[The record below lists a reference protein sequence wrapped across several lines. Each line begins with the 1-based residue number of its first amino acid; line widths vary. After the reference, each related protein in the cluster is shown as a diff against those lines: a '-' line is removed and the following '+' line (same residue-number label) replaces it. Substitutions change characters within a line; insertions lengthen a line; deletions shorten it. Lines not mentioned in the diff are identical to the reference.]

1 MDVEV
6 VRSWIAQDPEPRDVA
21 ELESLL
27 DVAAGSDD
35 AAVEARAELADR
47 FRGPLEFGTAGLRG
61 ALGAGPNRMNR
72 AVVIR
77 TTAGLA
83 AYLSEQLDGG
93 SPRVVVG
100 YDARHGSAQFATDVA
115 AVLTGAGAQ
124 ALLLPE
130 AGPTPVLA
138 FAVRDLDAD
147 AGVMVTASHNPREDN
162 GYKVYLGGRV
172 VTGAGQGAQLVAPA
186 DAAIA
191 ERIAAVGGAAE
202 VARPDSGWQVL
213 DGSVTERYL
222 TRVAAQVP
230 TGYARG
236 GLRIAYTPMHGV
248 GGRTAVEALARAGFG
263 DVVVVPEQAEPDPD
277 FPTVSFPNPEEPGA
291 LDLALRLARRTSAD
305 LLIANDPDADRCSV
319 AVPHRDAP
327 GGWRQL
333 TGDEVGSLLG
343 EQAAITAAVVGGGVL
358 ASSVVSSRLLAK
370 IARAHGLD
378 HRTTLTGFK
387 WISRAEGLVFGY
399 EEAQGYCVDPA
410 AVRDKDG
417 ISTAVRVALLASQLA
432 DRGRTLTDALDELAV
447 RHGLHATAPLTLRVE
462 DVSVIAP
469 AMARLREQ
477 GPATLAGSPVISTVD
492 LSLGEGDL
500 PPTDGLVYV
509 TAAEDRVVVRPSGT
523 EPKLKCYLEVIVPV
537 AVPEQVPA
545 ARRQAAGRLA
555 AIRAE
560 LGAAIALS

>member
-1 MDVEV
+1 MHFEDV
-6 VRSWIAQDPEPRDVA
+6 RTWIAQDPDPQTAAELSELLAVAGGTGAEATEAVA
-21 ELESLL
+21 ELT
-27 DVAAGSDD
+27 
-35 AAVEARAELADR
+35 DR

-83 AYLSEQLDGG
+83 VYLTAQLDGQA
-93 SPRVVVG
+93 PRVVVG
-100 YDARHGSAQFATDVA
+100 YDARHGSATFAEDAA
-115 AVLTGAGAQ
+115 AVLTGAGAE

-138 FAVRDLDAD
+138 FAVRDLGAD
-147 AGVMVTASHNPREDN
+147 AGIMVTASHNPREDN

-172 VTGAGQGAQLVAPA
+172 VTDAGQGAQLVAPA

-191 ERIAAVGGAAE
+191 AQIATVPGATE
-202 VARPDSGWQVL
+202 VPRPGSGWQLL
-213 DGSVTERYL
+213 DGAVAERYL
-222 TRVAAQVP
+222 ARVAAQVP
-230 TGYARG
+230 TGYARD
-236 GLRIAYTPMHGV
+236 LRIVYTPMHGV
-248 GGRTAVEALARAGFG
+248 GGATAVAALARAGFS
-263 DVVVVPEQAEPDPD
+263 DVLVVPQQAEPDPD
-277 FPTVSFPNPEEPGA
+277 FPTVAFPNPEEPGA
-291 LDLALRLARRTSAD
+291 LDLALHLAVHESAD
-305 LLIANDPDADRCSV
+305 LIIANDPDADRCSV
-319 AVPHRDAP
+319 AVPDRDAA

-343 EQAAITAAVVGGGVL
+343 EQAAITGAVVGGGVL

-370 IARAHGLD
+370 IAASHGLQ

-387 WISRAEGLVFGY
+387 WISRVPGLVFGY

-417 ISTAVRVALLASQLA
+417 ISAAVRVALLASQLT
-432 DRGRTLTDALDELAV
+432 DRGWTLGDALDAIAA
-447 RHGLHATAPLTLRVE
+447 RHGLHATAPLTLRVS

-469 AMARLREQ
+469 VMARLRER
-477 GPATLAGSPVISTVD
+477 GPASLAGSPVVHTVD

-500 PPTDGLVYV
+500 PPTDGLVFV

-523 EPKLKCYLEVIVPV
+523 EPKLKCYLEVIVP
-537 AVPEQVPA
+537 AADRAQVPA
-545 ARRQAAGRLA
+545 ARRAASARLET
-555 AIRAE
+555 IRAE
-560 LGAAIALS
+560 LAATIGLG